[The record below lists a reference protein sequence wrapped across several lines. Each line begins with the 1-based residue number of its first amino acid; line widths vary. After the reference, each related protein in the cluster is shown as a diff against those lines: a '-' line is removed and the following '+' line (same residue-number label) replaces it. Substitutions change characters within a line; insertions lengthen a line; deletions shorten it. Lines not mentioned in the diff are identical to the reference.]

1 MLNPRN
7 SFPSRDREGA
17 VVTIRGLA
25 EIFSELSPAW
35 LSIHGRMTAAADR
48 DTQLMIRVQHD
59 DAASFGELLNRNRN
73 LVVNYLS
80 RMVVNRAI
88 AEELAQDVFIR
99 VYRSRRGYE
108 PTAKFSTW
116 LYRITT
122 NVALNHFRD
131 EKRTRN
137 EISLDVQD
145 AVQVR
150 REAQDR
156 ALLIEDRLVREVV
169 ARQIRLAIRSLP
181 PKQRAAVIMHKY
193 DEMDYAQ
200 IARVLGCSP
209 SAVKALMF
217 RAYETLRMRLHY
229 LQTGD

>member
-1 MLNPRN
+1 MTP
-7 SFPSRDREGA
+7 A
-17 VVTIRGLA
+17 VDL
-25 EIFSELSPAW
+25 
-35 LSIHGRMTAAADR
+35 
-48 DTQLMIRVQHD
+48 DTQLMIRVQRN
-59 DAASFGELLNRNRN
+59 DASSFGELLTRNRN

-80 RMVVNRAI
+80 RMVVNRAV
-88 AEELAQDVFIR
+88 AEELAQDVFVR
-99 VYRSRRGYE
+99 VYRSRQTYE

-131 EKRTRN
+131 EKRTQN
-137 EISLDVQD
+137 QISLDMQD

-156 ALLIEDRLVREVV
+156 TVLVEDRLVREVV
-169 ARQIRLAIRSLP
+169 LRQIRHAIRALP

-200 IARVLGCSP
+200 ISRVLGCSP

-217 RAYETLRMRLHY
+217 RAYETLRLRLRF
-229 LQTGD
+229 LQA

>member
-1 MLNPRN
+1 M
-7 SFPSRDREGA
+7 PSAID
-17 VVTIRGLA
+17 L
-25 EIFSELSPAW
+25 
-35 LSIHGRMTAAADR
+35 
-48 DTQLMIRVQHD
+48 DTQLMIRVQRD
-59 DAASFGELLNRNRN
+59 DASSFGELLSRNRN
-73 LVVNYLS
+73 LVINYLS

-99 VYRSRRGYE
+99 VYRSRRTYE

-131 EKRTRN
+131 EKRSQN
-137 EISLDVQD
+137 QISLDVQD
-145 AVQVR
+145 ALQLR
-150 REAQDR
+150 REAQDG
-156 ALLIEDRLVREVV
+156 ALLVEDRLVREVV
-169 ARQIRLAIRSLP
+169 ARQIRHAIRALP

-200 IARVLGCSP
+200 IASVLRCTP

-217 RAYETLRMRLHY
+217 RAYETLRLRLRY
-229 LQTGD
+229 LQSGS

>member
-1 MLNPRN
+1 MQC
-7 SFPSRDREGA
+7 
-17 VVTIRGLA
+17 
-25 EIFSELSPAW
+25 
-35 LSIHGRMTAAADR
+35 RMTSAVDT
-48 DTQLMIRVQHD
+48 DTQLMIRVQCN
-59 DAASFGELLNRNRN
+59 DASSFSELLNRNRN

-80 RMVVNRAI
+80 RMVANRAI

-99 VYRSRRGYE
+99 VYRSRQTYE

-131 EKRTRN
+131 EKRTQN
-137 EISLDVQD
+137 QVSLDVQD
-145 AVQVR
+145 TVQVR
-150 REAQDR
+150 REALDR
-156 ALLIEDRLVREVV
+156 APLIEDRLVREVV
-169 ARQIRLAIRSLP
+169 ARQIRHAIRALP

-200 IARVLGCSP
+200 IARILGCSA

-217 RAYETLRMRLHY
+217 RAYETLRLRLHY
-229 LQTGD
+229 LQTAN

>member
-1 MLNPRN
+1 
-7 SFPSRDREGA
+7 
-17 VVTIRGLA
+17 
-25 EIFSELSPAW
+25 
-35 LSIHGRMTAAADR
+35 MTAAIDL
-48 DTQLMIRVQHD
+48 DTQLMIRVQGN
-59 DAASFGELLNRNRN
+59 DASSFGELLGRNRN

-88 AEELAQDVFIR
+88 AEELAQDVFVR
-99 VYRSRRGYE
+99 VYRSRQTYE

-131 EKRTRN
+131 EKRTQN
-137 EISLDVQD
+137 QVSLDVQD
-145 AVQVR
+145 AIQLK
-150 REAQDR
+150 REAQDG
-156 ALLIEDRLVREVV
+156 APLIEDRLVREVV
-169 ARQIRLAIRSLP
+169 ARQIRQAIRALP

-200 IARVLGCSP
+200 IASVLRCTP

-217 RAYETLRMRLHY
+217 RAYETLRLRLRS
-229 LQTGD
+229 LQPQA

>member
-1 MLNPRN
+1 
-7 SFPSRDREGA
+7 
-17 VVTIRGLA
+17 
-25 EIFSELSPAW
+25 
-35 LSIHGRMTAAADR
+35 MTAAIDL
-48 DTQLMIRVQHD
+48 DTQLMIGVQRD
-59 DAASFGELLNRNRN
+59 DASSFSELLNRNRN

-99 VYRSRRGYE
+99 VYRSRRTYE

-131 EKRTRN
+131 EKRTQN
-137 EISLDVQD
+137 QISLDVQD
-145 AVQVR
+145 ALQVR
-150 REAQDR
+150 REAQDGS
-156 ALLIEDRLVREVV
+156 LLIEDRLVRDVV
-169 ARQIRLAIRSLP
+169 ARQIRHAIRALP

-200 IARVLGCSP
+200 ISRILGCSP

-217 RAYETLRMRLHY
+217 RAYETLRLRLQY
-229 LQTGD
+229 LNS

>member
-1 MLNPRN
+1 MT
-7 SFPSRDREGA
+7 GA
-17 VVTIRGLA
+17 VDL
-25 EIFSELSPAW
+25 
-35 LSIHGRMTAAADR
+35 
-48 DTQLMIRVQHD
+48 DTELMIRVQRD
-59 DAASFGELLNRNRN
+59 DVSSFGELLGRNRN

-99 VYRSRRGYE
+99 VYRSRRTYE

-131 EKRTRN
+131 EKRSQN
-137 EISLDVQD
+137 QISLDMQD
-145 AVQVR
+145 AIQLR
-150 REAQDR
+150 REAKDG
-156 ALLIEDRLVREVV
+156 AVLVEDRLVREVV
-169 ARQIRLAIRSLP
+169 ALQIRHAVRALP

-200 IARVLGCSP
+200 NAGVLRCTP

-217 RAYETLRMRLHY
+217 RAYETLRLRLRY
-229 LQTGD
+229 LQPQA

>member
-1 MLNPRN
+1 
-7 SFPSRDREGA
+7 
-17 VVTIRGLA
+17 
-25 EIFSELSPAW
+25 
-35 LSIHGRMTAAADR
+35 MTAAIDL
-48 DTQLMIRVQHD
+48 DTQLMIGVQRD
-59 DAASFGELLNRNRN
+59 DASSFSELLNRNRN

-99 VYRSRRGYE
+99 VYRSRRTYE

-131 EKRTRN
+131 EKRTQN
-137 EISLDVQD
+137 QISLDVQD
-145 AVQVR
+145 ALQVR
-150 REAQDR
+150 REAQDGS
-156 ALLIEDRLVREVV
+156 LLIEDRLVRDVV
-169 ARQIRLAIRSLP
+169 ARQIRHAIRALP

-200 IARVLGCSP
+200 ISRILGCSP

-217 RAYETLRMRLHY
+217 RAYETLRLRLRY
-229 LQTGD
+229 LNS